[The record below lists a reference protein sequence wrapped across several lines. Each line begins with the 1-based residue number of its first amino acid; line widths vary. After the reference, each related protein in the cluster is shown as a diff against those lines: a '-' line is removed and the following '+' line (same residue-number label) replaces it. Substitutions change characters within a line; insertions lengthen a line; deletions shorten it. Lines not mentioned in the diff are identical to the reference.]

1 MKKIKEL
8 IIHFFKKIYS
18 FLCKLLKIKRF
29 DTATEILLKL
39 KEINYTEPFLDE
51 TKWFGDILTT
61 LETRYEQIVIDKAL
75 NLIDEKTFHKLL
87 KEWKVEFESYR
98 ENYIRKL
105 EVVRI

>member
-1 MKKIKEL
+1 MKKIKES
-8 IIHFFKKIYS
+8 INKFFKKIYS

-39 KEINYTEPFLDE
+39 NELNYNEPFIDE
-51 TKWFGDILTT
+51 SKWYGDILTT
-61 LETRYEQIVIDKAL
+61 LENRYEQIMVDKAL
-75 NLIDEKTFHKLL
+75 NLIDEKTFNRLL